1 MDQVASCQSR
11 MARHHNAA
19 DHAVAKFDRP
29 ALALP
34 GGHQVCGLRGSV
46 IIERSDSMTHFLN
59 ESFKRF

>member
-1 MDQVASCQSR
+1 

-59 ESFKRF
+59 ESFKRL